1 MPLAA
6 ALGLVALACWGVL
19 FVTRKVVRRVVASE
33 LKKFLTSTKRADKE
47 QAKRLMAMTESQLR
61 HAGMADE
68 ADALA
73 LEAPLLAQAVYS
85 ADPASRKRLHFE
97 SHKRKRG
104 Q

>member
-1 MPLAA
+1 MRLI
-6 ALGLVALACWGVL
+6 VAD
-19 FVTRKVVRRVVASE
+19 ASRSCA
-33 LKKFLTSTKRADKE
+33 TPGW
-47 QAKRLMAMTESQLR
+47 Q
-61 HAGMADE
+61 DE

-73 LEAPLLAQAVYS
+73 LEAPLLEQGIYS